1 MKSLWLDH
9 RPHRETDAFEPGG
22 TSDVVVVG
30 AGLTGLTAALL
41 LARAGM
47 SVTVLEARF
56 VGAVTTGNT
65 TAKLSLLQG
74 TVLSG
79 IRRHFSQDIVQA
91 YVEGNLE
98 GQAWMLRYLQEQNVQ
113 VQRRDAY
120 SYATSDSGREMLESE
135 AEAARGAGLGAS
147 LVEGGIG
154 LPYPTRAALHLPDQ
168 AQFHPLEVLEAL
180 ATDLRSRGARIV
192 EGVRVRNI
200 AAGTPATVRTDQGEN
215 RAQHVILATGVPILD
230 RGLYF
235 AKLEPSRSYAAAY
248 RIPQAS
254 GTLPQGMYL
263 SVDQPSRSLR
273 TVPIGGEELLVVG
286 GNGHPVG
293 KAISEQAKVKD
304 LDAWTGQWFPGAEAT
319 HHWSAQDYKSANM
332 VPFVG
337 KLPRGGGNIHVATGY
352 NKWGM
357 TNAVAAALRLSADI
371 LGGSIPWADTLSHR
385 ITGPTD
391 LAEGVKLNAAVAAKM
406 AKGWLGAVFNK
417 EDDHRE
423 GHAASDPAK
432 AHDAAPGPAATQGP
446 GSEQEPS
453 GQLPPSSRA
462 GQDIP
467 GEGDGRMLRRGLH
480 PVAVSTVEGRT
491 CRVSGVCTHLGGI
504 LSWNDAEKSWDCPLH
519 GSRFA
524 FDGKLLEG
532 PATDD
537 LKVLDVAAVPPPGAS
552 AGSER

>member
-1 MKSLWLDH
+1 MKSIWLDH
-9 RPHRETDAFEPGG
+9 RPHRETDPFEPGG
-22 TSDVVVVG
+22 SSDVVVVG

-41 LARAGM
+41 LVRAGM
-47 SVTVLEARF
+47 SVTVLEARSM
-56 VGAVTTGNT
+56 GAVTTGNT

-79 IRRHFSQDIVQA
+79 MRRHFSQDIVQA

-98 GQAWMLRYLQEQNVQ
+98 GQAWMLRYLQEQNVP

-120 SYATSDSGREMLESE
+120 SYATSDSGRGTLESE
-135 AEAARGAGLGAS
+135 AEAARGAGLGVS
-147 LVEGGIG
+147 LIESDIG

-180 ATDLRSRGARIV
+180 ATDLQSRGARIV

-200 AAGTPATVRTDQGEN
+200 AAGTLATVRTDQGEN
-215 RAQHVILATGVPILD
+215 KAQHVILATGVPILD

-235 AKLEPSRSYAAAY
+235 AKLEPLRSYAAAY
-248 RIPQAS
+248 RIPEGS
-254 GTLPQGMYL
+254 GPLPQGMYL
-263 SVDQPSRSLR
+263 SVDQPARSLR

-304 LDAWTGQWFPGAEAT
+304 LDQWTGQWFPGAEAT
-319 HHWSAQDYKSANM
+319 HHWSAQDYRSANM

-357 TNAVAAALRLSADI
+357 TNAVAAALKLSADI

-385 ITGPTD
+385 ITGPAD
-391 LAEGVKLNAAVAAKM
+391 LAEGAKLNAAVAAKL
-406 AKGWLGAVFNK
+406 AKGWLGAMFNK
-417 EDDHRE
+417 EDDHPRHQVDSE
-423 GHAASDPAK
+423 PAT
-432 AHDAAPGPAATQGP
+432 AHDAAPGPAGHQDP

-453 GQLPPSSRA
+453 GQMPPNA
-462 GQDIP
+462 PTGEDVP

-480 PVAVSTVEGRT
+480 PVAVSTVEGQT

-524 FDGKLLEG
+524 FNGKLLEG
-532 PATDD
+532 PATED
-537 LKVLDVAAVPPPGAS
+537 LRMLDVDAAPPPGAS
-552 AGSER
+552 AGPGR